1 MFGFT
6 KKSVQATTPILFVT
20 IIADMEVHDLHQ
32 NKLVRR
38 SALQGLK
45 S

>member
-20 IIADMEVHDLHQ
+20 IIADMEIHDLHQ
-32 NKLVRR
+32 NKLTRLR
-38 SALQGLK
+38 ALHGLE